1 MGVLTGVYLQVWV
14 PQMYYFGVWFCHL
27 KDQEMNRRR
36 EMPNFPVFLMVP
48 ACVVSDFAQFQI
60 IKSSQSAHER
70 ESSLDSLDKDGE

>member
-1 MGVLTGVYLQVWV
+1 MQ
-14 PQMYYFGVWFCHL
+14 
-27 KDQEMNRRR
+27 
-36 EMPNFPVFLMVP
+36 NFPVFLMVH